1 MNILFCFLLMLFCHV
16 FDDFFL
22 QNCLSDL
29 KTRVFWSKWTQEN
42 SSYKNDYIAALIM
55 HSISWSFMIMLPLA
69 IRYSFNVPILF
80 GILFIVNVVI
90 HAYVDN
96 LKANKYKIN
105 LIQDQ
110 SIHIL
115 QIILTFL
122 ILI

>member
-1 MNILFCFLLMLFCHV
+1 MNVLFCFLLMLFCHV

-29 KTRVFWSKWTQEN
+29 KTKVFWSKWTQEN
-42 SSYKNDYIAALIM
+42 SRYKNDYVAALIM

-80 GILFIVNVVI
+80 GILFIANVAI